1 MTGTAKTEEV
11 EFEKTYKLESTVI
24 PTNQIRKRQDWA
36 DQVFKTE
43 IAKWR
48 AVAKETA
55 QIHRDGRPVLV
66 GTTSVEKSE
75 LSSLLSKKNPT

>member
-24 PTNQIRKRQDWA
+24 PTNQIRKRNDWS

-43 IAKWR
+43 LGKWK
-48 AVAKETA
+48 AVAK
-55 QIHRDGRPVLV
+55 DC
-66 GTTSVEKSE
+66 SDS
-75 LSSLLSKKNPT
+75 

>member
-24 PTNQIRKRQDWA
+24 PTNQKRKRQDWA

-43 IAKWR
+43 LGKWK

-55 QIHRDGRPVLV
+55 QIHR
-66 GTTSVEKSE
+66 
-75 LSSLLSKKNPT
+75 

>member
-24 PTNQIRKRQDWA
+24 PTNQIRKSQDWS

-43 IAKWR
+43 IGKWK
-48 AVAKETA
+48 AVANEPA
-55 QIHRDGRPVLV
+55 QIHRDGRPFLIM
-66 GTTSVEKSE
+66 
-75 LSSLLSKKNPT
+75 

>member
-24 PTNQIRKRQDWA
+24 PTNQIRKRQDWP

-43 IAKWR
+43 IGKWK
-48 AVAKETA
+48 A
-55 QIHRDGRPVLV
+55 GC
-66 GTTSVEKSE
+66 
-75 LSSLLSKKNPT
+75 